1 MKKLLP
7 TLIKGKCMYT
17 FSLLTL
23 LFSSSFLCAEEVL
36 LGQYEFT
43 TGANQTKPG
52 SVASGLTFSD
62 IIINSAK
69 VTSSY
74 VGDAVETSNWGTSY
88 NVNTGRCIQFSIVK
102 DATLSEFN
110 VSRVD
115 ITYKRVAG
123 DAKRSVQLNAGN
135 FLNPNTVKPYTN
147 TAAPYTGPGFETL
160 SMTEDPLQAIPA
172 ITDATVQ
179 YIAVAVQTTAV
190 TNVVTFDKI
199 EIYGTVTEN
208 LSPSI
213 VTDISSKRL
222 DASLGSPRAFAVQVY
237 GANLT
242 EQTSLSIVGTDASLF
257 QIDQTSIAAA
267 TLNANPQTVNV
278 TYAANALTY
287 NTSGKVHVPHVATLR
302 IENASV
308 PTQDIPISANT
319 NLLMEDFSGYNE
331 IGVASSILADL
342 PAVDDNLTH
351 SLASGWAGDK
361 LYAFRASSP
370 NFGAICLGSSVADS
384 AYLISPEL
392 DLSQPFN
399 VMFKMRSLAGSTDGR
414 FRLYLDG
421 DQLINSGGQTNQ
433 TLTTK
438 TSQAFVG
445 TATSKIK
452 LTGVQVETNQ
462 IVIDTIVVNY
472 SSDPTLNVALN
483 KEEDFGGVVPGSEKT
498 IDIPLKAYNLTG
510 DVTLSLLSG
519 ANFSIV
525 SEATVAQATAVSGTT
540 VSVKFTAPATT
551 GAYSETLTLATNGM
565 TSRTI
570 LLKASSDYG
579 TGTEA
584 TNNRKI
590 IVNNSGVELSGYAGA
605 KVAVYNL
612 AGISISDYSNITD
625 SHTILI
631 NEKGCYILKIE
642 DGKTSISEKVIIR

>member
-7 TLIKGKCMYT
+7 SLIFGK
-17 FSLLTL
+17 SLHI
-23 LFSSSFLCAEEVL
+23 FFFFAMFFCSSFLFAEEVL

-43 TGANQTKPG
+43 TGADQTKPT
-52 SVASGLTFSD
+52 SVVSGLTFSE

-74 VGDAVETSNWGTSY
+74 VGDAVETSNWGTTY
-88 NVNTGRCIQFSIVK
+88 NVNTGRCVQFSIVK
-102 DATLSEFN
+102 AATLSEFN
-110 VSRVD
+110 VSRVV

-135 FLNPNTVKPYTN
+135 FLNPNTVKPYSN

-179 YIAVAVQTTAV
+179 YIAVAMQTTAV

-213 VTDISSKRL
+213 VTDLSSKRL
-222 DASLGSPRAFAVQVY
+222 DASLGSPRSFPVQVY

-242 EQTSLSIVGTDASLF
+242 AQTSLSIVGTDASLF
-257 QIDQTSIAAA
+257 QIDQSSIAAA
-267 TLNANPQTVNV
+267 TLNAGPQTVNV

-287 NTSGKVHVPHVATLR
+287 NTSGKVHVPHVASLR
-302 IENASV
+302 IENAGV
-308 PTQDIPISANT
+308 TTLDIPISAT
-319 NLLMEDFSGYNE
+319 TSLLMEDFSGYND
-331 IGVASSILADL
+331 IAVASSVLTDL
-342 PAVDDNLTH
+342 PAVDDNVTH
-351 SLASGWAGDK
+351 SLAPGWTGNK

-370 NFGAICLGSSVADS
+370 NFGAICLGSSVTDS

-399 VMFKMRSLAGSTDGR
+399 VTFKMRSLVGSTDGR
-414 FRLYLDG
+414 FRLYVNE

-433 TLTTK
+433 SLNTK

-445 TATSKIK
+445 TASSKIK
-452 LTGVQVETNQ
+452 LTGMQVETNQ
-462 IVIDTIVVNY
+462 IIIDTIVVNY

-483 KEEDFGGVVPGSEKT
+483 REEDFGQVVPGSGKT
-498 IDIPLKAYNLTG
+498 IDIPLKGYNLTG

-519 ANFSIV
+519 TDFSIV
-525 SEATVAQATAVSGTT
+525 SDATIAQATAAAGTT
-540 VSVKFTAPATT
+540 ASVRFTAPATT
-551 GAYSETLTLATNGM
+551 GIYTETLTLATNGM
-565 TSRTI
+565 TNRTI

-584 TNNRKI
+584 LNNKKI
-590 IVNNSGVELSGYAGA
+590 IVKNSEIQLSGYAGA

-612 AGISISDYSNITD
+612 AGINLSDYKNIND
-625 SHTILI
+625 SHTIVI
-631 NEKGCYILKIE
+631 HEKGCYILKID
-642 DGKTSISEKVIIR
+642 DGKASISEKVIIR

>member
-7 TLIKGKCMYT
+7 SLIKGNWMHT

-23 LFSSSFLCAEEVL
+23 LFSGSFLFAEEVL

-43 TGANQTKPG
+43 TGADQTKPTG
-52 SVASGLTFSD
+52 VVSGLTFSE

-74 VGDAVETSNWGTSY
+74 VGDAVETSNWGTSF

-115 ITYKRVAG
+115 VTYKRAVA
-123 DAKRSVQLNAGN
+123 ATKKMQLNAAT
-135 FLNPNTVKPYTN
+135 FLNPNTFKPFSADVAY
-147 TAAPYTGPGFETL
+147 AGPDFETC
-160 SMTEDPLQAIPA
+160 SMTEVLGEIPA
-172 ITDATVQ
+172 ITDGSTQ
-179 YIAVAVQTTAV
+179 YLAVASQATAV
-190 TNVVTFDKI
+190 TDVITFDKI

-222 DASLGSPRAFAVQVY
+222 DASLGSPRAFAVQMY

-278 TYAANALTY
+278 TYAANVLTY

-319 NLLMEDFSGYNE
+319 NLLMEDFSGYND

-342 PAVDDNLTH
+342 PAVDDKLTH
-351 SLASGWAGDK
+351 SLVSGWTGDN

-414 FRLYLDG
+414 FRLYIDEG
-421 DQLINSGGQTNQ
+421 QLINSGAQTNQ
-433 TLTTK
+433 TLTAK

-445 TATSKIK
+445 TTNSKIK
-452 LTGVQVETNQ
+452 LTGMQVETNQ

-472 SSDPTLNVALN
+472 SSDPTLNISLN
-483 KEEDFGGVVPGSEKT
+483 KEEDFGLVVPGSEKT
-498 IDIPLKAYNLTG
+498 IDIPLKGYNLSG

-525 SEATVAQATAVSGTT
+525 SEATVAQATATAGTT

-551 GAYSETLTLATNGM
+551 GTYTETLTLAASGM

-570 LLKASSDYG
+570 LLEATSDYG
-579 TGTEA
+579 TGSEVVK
-584 TNNRKI
+584 NRQV

-612 AGISISDYSNITD
+612 TGVIVGNYNNISAN
-625 SHTILI
+625 HLILLDQ
-631 NEKGCYILKIE
+631 KGCYILKIE
-642 DGKTSISEKVIIR
+642 DGNANISEKVIIR

>member
-7 TLIKGKCMYT
+7 SLIKGKWMHS

-23 LFSSSFLCAEEVL
+23 LFSTSFLFAEEVL

-43 TGANQTKPG
+43 TGADQTKPTG
-52 SVASGLTFSD
+52 VVSGLTFSE

-74 VGDAVETSNWGTSY
+74 VGDAVETSNWGTSF
-88 NVNTGRCIQFSIVK
+88 NVNTGRCIQFSILK

-115 ITYKRVAG
+115 VTYKRAVA
-123 DAKRSVQLNAGN
+123 ATKKMQLNAAT
-135 FLNPNTVKPYTN
+135 FLNPNTFKPFSADVAY
-147 TAAPYTGPGFETL
+147 AGPDFETC
-160 SMTEDPLQAIPA
+160 SMTEVLGEIPA
-172 ITDATVQ
+172 ISDGSTQ
-179 YIAVAVQTTAV
+179 YLAVASQATAV
-190 TNVVTFDKI
+190 TDVITFDKI

-222 DASLGSPRAFAVQVY
+222 DASLGSPRAFAVQMY

-278 TYAANALTY
+278 TYAANVLTY

-351 SLASGWAGDK
+351 SLVSGWTGDN

-565 TSRTI
+565 TNRTI

-579 TGTEA
+579 TGTEV

-612 AGISISDYSNITD
+612 AGISISDYSNVTD
-625 SHTILI
+625 SQTILI
-631 NEKGCYILKIE
+631 NDKGCYILKIE